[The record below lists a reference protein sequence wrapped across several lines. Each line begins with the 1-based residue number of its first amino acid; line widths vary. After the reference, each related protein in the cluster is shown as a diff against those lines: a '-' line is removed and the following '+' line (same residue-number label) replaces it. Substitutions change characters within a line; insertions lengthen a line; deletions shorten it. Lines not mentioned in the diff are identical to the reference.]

1 MQHDPEQAQHLHRWQ
16 KPYFDGKVAEAY
28 PAQKA
33 DALRG
38 QCGQIQ
44 YAWATDNITELTAS
58 MLLKQYA
65 EKYVNVVDN
74 TDGNTG
80 SFLRNAP
87 TPRTPTM
94 RITAPNAGSGFEPVT
109 REPGDNL
116 SVFPNPTSFD
126 PINTTLMVQQT
137 PLPTGFP
144 ELD

>member
-65 EKYVNVVDN
+65 EKYVNVVDS
-74 TDGNTG
+74 TDGNTAP
-80 SFLRNAP
+80 SFL
-87 TPRTPTM
+87 
-94 RITAPNAGSGFEPVT
+94 
-109 REPGDNL
+109 
-116 SVFPNPTSFD
+116 SV
-126 PINTTLMVQQT
+126 QT
-137 PLPTGFP
+137 VPTGLTIALCSPVKCRKGRPITVSQLSRGRPYNGFKAR
-144 ELD
+144 